1 MVCGVL
7 WWRKWEEMR
16 VAERARERVDG
27 REGMKRNAGNVEL
40 GWKYCVGEKRVVG
53 EPTRESR
60 RET

>member
-7 WWRKWEEMR
+7 LWRKWEEMG

-27 REGMKRNAGNVEL
+27 RQGVKRNAGNVGL